1 MRSEQQLSAVIYLV
15 FMEASVPGG
24 RYQGQG
30 NIVKT
35 CRLQRLET
43 LEMEEEESWDHH

>member
-24 RYQGQG
+24 RHQGQG
-30 NIVKT
+30 NIVRT